1 MDTSTVV
8 IHCQRVEWG
17 VHEWRLLRTVH
28 AFDLTAVVTNAVA
41 VQMLNDF
48 GVLRRDPLTRAYPCT
63 NGAQLA
69 VDWSTVTGVEAT
81 NDLTYANGS

>member
-8 IHCQRVEWG
+8 IHCQAVQWV
-17 VHEWRLLRTVH
+17 VHEWRPLRTVR
-28 AFDLTAVVTNAVA
+28 AFDLTAIVINAVA

-48 GVLRRDPLTRAYPCT
+48 GAGQRESLTRAYPCT

-69 VDWSTVTGVEAT
+69 VDWSTVTGVEVTSDPA
-81 NDLTYANGS
+81 